1 MSLVYSPLLQK
12 DLNWTELEYSLGKK
26 YLKWEEVNL
35 KWESVDLTWDEVF
48 ILLDVIKRR
57 GGGSGYPYRDEYE
70 KNNPWKQLNKDL
82 GKESTEKIIKLYCK
96 VRGIEYEKVKNP
108 KEDVKVTIND
118 FDRFLNESINIKVD
132 LRK

>member
-108 KEDVKVTIND
+108 KEGVKVTIND